1 MEETVDL
8 FDHSEQTETEEA
20 GQEEINQSEEPSE
33 EEGKESAGSEE
44 AMTGQEPSKA
54 NADPSE
60 ETADADSEVTEKT
73 SKESDRKKKKDKKD
87 RNKPDPRD
95 AQIAELKDKVLRQ
108 QAEFINFRNRTEKEK
123 SQMFEVG
130 AKSMLEKMLP
140 TIDNFER
147 GLALLSEEQKAEP
160 FAQGME
166 KTYRQMLAALES
178 AGVKQIE
185 AVGKPFDPNL
195 HNAVMHVEDDSYG
208 ENIVIEDFQKGYMYR
223 DSVLRFSMVKVA
235 N

>member
-1 MEETVDL
+1 MPYEDGQNPEETAETVDTEAVKPEE
-8 FDHSEQTETEEA
+8 SSPEPETEKPEA
-20 GQEEINQSEEPSE
+20 AKKASD
-33 EEGKESAGSEE
+33 GK
-44 AMTGQEPSKA
+44 
-54 NADPSE
+54 DP
-60 ETADADSEVTEKT
+60 
-73 SKESDRKKKKDKKD
+73 DRKKKKDKKD
-87 RNKPDPRD
+87 RNRPDKRD
-95 AQIAELKDKVLRQ
+95 EEIAALKDKVLRQ
-108 QAEFINFRNRTEKEK
+108 QAEFVNFRNRTEKEK

-147 GLALLSEEQKAEP
+147 GLAMLTEEQKAEP

-195 HNAVMHVEDDSYG
+195 HNAVMHVEDDSVG
-208 ENIVIEDFQKGYMYR
+208 ENIVVEDFQKGYMYR
-223 DSVLRFSMVKVA
+223 DTVLRFSMVKVA

>member
-1 MEETVDL
+1 MSEENKNEQAPDEETM
-8 FDHSEQTETEEA
+8 TGAEEVSA
-20 GQEEINQSEEPSE
+20 GQ
-33 EEGKESAGSEE
+33 A
-44 AMTGQEPSKA
+44 
-54 NADPSE
+54 E
-60 ETADADSEVTEKT
+60 ETAADQEAVKAEPEAAG
-73 SKESDRKKKKDKKD
+73 KETDRKKKKDKNKNKTDKKD
-87 RNKPDPRD
+87 EE
-95 AQIAELKDKVLRQ
+95 IADLKDKLLRQ

-147 GLALLSEEQKAEP
+147 GLAMLSEEQKQEP

-185 AVGKPFDPNL
+185 AVGQPFDPNL
-195 HNAVMHVEDDSYG
+195 HNAVMHVEDDSVG
-208 ENIVIEDFQKGYMYR
+208 ENIVVEDFQKGYMYR

>member
-1 MEETVDL
+1 MPYEEGQNPEETAETVDTEAVKPEE
-8 FDHSEQTETEEA
+8 SSPEPETEKPEA
-20 GQEEINQSEEPSE
+20 A
-33 EEGKESAGSEE
+33 K
-44 AMTGQEPSKA
+44 KA
-54 NADPSE
+54 SDGRDP
-60 ETADADSEVTEKT
+60 
-73 SKESDRKKKKDKKD
+73 DRKKKKDKKD
-87 RNKPDPRD
+87 RNRPDKRD
-95 AQIAELKDKVLRQ
+95 EEIAALKDKVLRQ
-108 QAEFINFRNRTEKEK
+108 QAEFVNFRNRTEKEK

-147 GLALLSEEQKAEP
+147 GLAMLTEEQKAEP

-195 HNAVMHVEDDSYG
+195 HNAVMHVEDDSVG
-208 ENIVIEDFQKGYMYR
+208 ENIVVEDFQKGYMYR
-223 DSVLRFSMVKVA
+223 DTVLRFSMVKVA

>member
-1 MEETVDL
+1 MPYDEGQNPKETAETVD
-8 FDHSEQTETEEA
+8 TEAVKPEERIPEPEAVKAEA
-20 GQEEINQSEEPSE
+20 GQ
-33 EEGKESAGSEE
+33 
-44 AMTGQEPSKA
+44 KA
-54 NADPSE
+54 AE
-60 ETADADSEVTEKT
+60 
-73 SKESDRKKKKDKKD
+73 SKEPDRKKKKDKKD
-87 RNKPDPRD
+87 RNRPDKRD
-95 AQIAELKDKVLRQ
+95 EEIAALKDKVLRQ
-108 QAEFINFRNRTEKEK
+108 QAEFVNFRNRTEKEK

-147 GLALLSEEQKAEP
+147 GLAMLSEEQKAEP

-195 HNAVMHVEDDSYG
+195 HNAVMHVEDDSVG
-208 ENIVIEDFQKGYMYR
+208 ENIVVEDFQKGYMYR
-223 DSVLRFSMVKVA
+223 DTVLRFSMVKVA

>member
-1 MEETVDL
+1 M
-8 FDHSEQTETEEA
+8 
-20 GQEEINQSEEPSE
+20 SE
-33 EEGKESAGSEE
+33 EEKKEQAPDEEIMTGAEEVSAGQ
-44 AMTGQEPSKA
+44 T
-54 NADPSE
+54 E
-60 ETADADSEVTEKT
+60 ETAAEPESLKPEPEMGGKD
-73 SKESDRKKKKDKKD
+73 SDRKKKKDKNKNKTDKKD
-87 RNKPDPRD
+87 EE
-95 AQIAELKDKVLRQ
+95 IAALKDKLLRQ

-147 GLALLSEEQKAEP
+147 GLAMLTDEQKQEP

-185 AVGKPFDPNL
+185 AVGQPFDPNL
-195 HNAVMHVEDDSYG
+195 HNAVMHVSDDSVG
-208 ENIVIEDFQKGYMYR
+208 ENIVVEDFQKGYMYR
-223 DSVLRFSMVKVA
+223 DTVLRFSMVKVA

>member
-1 MEETVDL
+1 M
-8 FDHSEQTETEEA
+8 
-20 GQEEINQSEEPSE
+20 SE
-33 EEGKESAGSEE
+33 EEIKNEQASEEEPKTGTEDVSAG
-44 AMTGQEPSKA
+44 QP
-54 NADPSE
+54 E
-60 ETADADSEVTEKT
+60 ETAEAETGTQER
-73 SKESDRKKKKDKKD
+73 SKDSDRKKKKKDKN
-87 RNKPDPRD
+87 RPDKRD
-95 AQIAELKDKVLRQ
+95 EEIADLKDKLLRQ

-147 GLALLSEEQKAEP
+147 GLALLTEEQKKEP

-185 AVGKPFDPNL
+185 AVGQPFDPNL
-195 HNAVMHVEDDSYG
+195 HNAVMHVDDDSVG
-208 ENIVIEDFQKGYMYR
+208 ENIVVEDFQKGYMYR

>member
-1 MEETVDL
+1 MSEENKNEQAPDEETMKGA
-8 FDHSEQTETEEA
+8 EEVSA
-20 GQEEINQSEEPSE
+20 GQ
-33 EEGKESAGSEE
+33 
-44 AMTGQEPSKA
+44 T
-54 NADPSE
+54 E
-60 ETADADSEVTEKT
+60 ETAAEPETVKTEPEAAG
-73 SKESDRKKKKDKKD
+73 KETDRKKKKDKNKNKTDKKD
-87 RNKPDPRD
+87 EE
-95 AQIAELKDKVLRQ
+95 IADLKDKLLRQ

-147 GLALLSEEQKAEP
+147 GLAMLTDEQKQEP

-185 AVGKPFDPNL
+185 AVGQPFDPNL
-195 HNAVMHVEDDSYG
+195 HNAVMHVEDDSVG
-208 ENIVIEDFQKGYMYR
+208 ENIVVEDFQKGYMYR
-223 DSVLRFSMVKVA
+223 DSVLRHSMVKVA

>member
-1 MEETVDL
+1 MPYDEGRNPEETAETVDTEAVKPEE
-8 FDHSEQTETEEA
+8 SSPEPETEKPEA
-20 GQEEINQSEEPSE
+20 A
-33 EEGKESAGSEE
+33 K
-44 AMTGQEPSKA
+44 KA
-54 NADPSE
+54 SDGRDP
-60 ETADADSEVTEKT
+60 
-73 SKESDRKKKKDKKD
+73 DRKKKKDKKD
-87 RNKPDPRD
+87 RNRPDKRD
-95 AQIAELKDKVLRQ
+95 EEIAALKDKVLRQ
-108 QAEFINFRNRTEKEK
+108 QAEFVNFRNRTEKEK

-147 GLALLSEEQKAEP
+147 GLAMLTEEQKAEP

-195 HNAVMHVEDDSYG
+195 HNAVMHVEDDSVG
-208 ENIVIEDFQKGYMYR
+208 ENIVVEDFQKGYMYR
-223 DSVLRFSMVKVA
+223 DTVLRFSMVKVA

>member
-1 MEETVDL
+1 MPYDEGQNPEETAETVD
-8 FDHSEQTETEEA
+8 TETVKPEESIPEPEAVKAEA
-20 GQEEINQSEEPSE
+20 GQKAAEP
-33 EEGKESAGSEE
+33 KE
-44 AMTGQEPSKA
+44 P
-54 NADPSE
+54 
-60 ETADADSEVTEKT
+60 
-73 SKESDRKKKKDKKD
+73 DRKKKKDKKD
-87 RNKPDPRD
+87 RNRPDKRD
-95 AQIAELKDKVLRQ
+95 EEIAALKDKVLRQ
-108 QAEFINFRNRTEKEK
+108 QAEFVNFRNRTEKEK

-147 GLALLSEEQKAEP
+147 GLAMLSEEQKAEP

-195 HNAVMHVEDDSYG
+195 HNAVMHVEDDSVG
-208 ENIVIEDFQKGYMYR
+208 ENIVVEDFQKGYMYR
-223 DSVLRFSMVKVA
+223 DTVLRFSMVKVA

>member
-1 MEETVDL
+1 MAENENQPMTDET
-8 FDHSEQTETEEA
+8 EQTAASGNETPENGANGNDDVIELFSDSEKPAEDDGKKEE
-20 GQEEINQSEEPSE
+20 QSSE
-33 EEGKESAGSEE
+33 HSAGKNGKDIERR
-44 AMTGQEPSKA
+44 
-54 NADPSE
+54 N
-60 ETADADSEVTEKT
+60 
-73 SKESDRKKKKDKKD
+73 KKKDKRDKN
-87 RNKPDPRD
+87 RPDHRD
-95 AQIAELKDKVLRQ
+95 EEIAALKDKVLRQ
-108 QAEFINFRNRTEKEK
+108 QAEFVNFRNRTEKEK

-140 TIDNFER
+140 AIDNFER
-147 GLALLSEEQKAEP
+147 GLAMLTDEQKAEP

-185 AVGKPFDPNL
+185 AVGKRFDPNL
-195 HNAVMHVEDDSYG
+195 HNAVMHVEDDSVG
-208 ENIVIEDFQKGYMYR
+208 ENIVVEDFQKGYMYR

>member
-1 MEETVDL
+1 MAENENQPKTDVTEQEAVNEAAREQTAADDTIDL
-8 FDHSEQTETEEA
+8 FADSDEKAEESAKTEEKTPESSA
-20 GQEEINQSEEPSE
+20 EKPGREERRN
-33 EEGKESAGSEE
+33 
-44 AMTGQEPSKA
+44 
-54 NADPSE
+54 
-60 ETADADSEVTEKT
+60 
-73 SKESDRKKKKDKKD
+73 KKKDRRDKN
-87 RNKPDPRD
+87 RPDHRD
-95 AQIAELKDKVLRQ
+95 EEIAQLKDKVLRQ
-108 QAEFINFRNRTEKEK
+108 QAEFVNFRNRTEKEK

-140 TIDNFER
+140 AIDNFER
-147 GLALLSEEQKAEP
+147 GLAMLTDEQKAEP

-195 HNAVMHVEDDSYG
+195 HNAVMHVEDDSVG
-208 ENIVIEDFQKGYMYR
+208 ENIVVEDFQKGYMYR

>member
-1 MEETVDL
+1 MPYDEGQNPEETAETVDTEAVKPGE
-8 FDHSEQTETEEA
+8 SIPEPEAVKTEAEQ
-20 GQEEINQSEEPSE
+20 
-33 EEGKESAGSEE
+33 
-44 AMTGQEPSKA
+44 KA
-54 NADPSE
+54 AE
-60 ETADADSEVTEKT
+60 
-73 SKESDRKKKKDKKD
+73 SKEPDRKKKKDKKD
-87 RNKPDPRD
+87 RNRPDKRD
-95 AQIAELKDKVLRQ
+95 EEIAALKDKVLRQ
-108 QAEFINFRNRTEKEK
+108 QAEFVNFRNRTEKEK

-147 GLALLSEEQKAEP
+147 GLAMLSEEQKAEP

-195 HNAVMHVEDDSYG
+195 HNAVMHVEDDSVG
-208 ENIVIEDFQKGYMYR
+208 ENIVVEDFQKGYMYR
-223 DSVLRFSMVKVA
+223 DTVLRFSMVKVA

>member
-1 MEETVDL
+1 MSEEEKKEQGAEEVSAGQTEETV
-8 FDHSEQTETEEA
+8 TETEAAKPEA
-20 GQEEINQSEEPSE
+20 ETG
-33 EEGKESAGSEE
+33 GK
-44 AMTGQEPSKA
+44 
-54 NADPSE
+54 D
-60 ETADADSEVTEKT
+60 
-73 SKESDRKKKKDKKD
+73 SDRKKKKDKNKNKTDKKD
-87 RNKPDPRD
+87 EE
-95 AQIAELKDKVLRQ
+95 IADLKDKLLRQ

-147 GLALLSEEQKAEP
+147 GLAMLTDEQKQEP

-185 AVGKPFDPNL
+185 AVGQPFDPNL
-195 HNAVMHVEDDSYG
+195 HNAVMHVEDDSVG
-208 ENIVIEDFQKGYMYR
+208 ENIVVEDFQKGYMYR
-223 DSVLRFSMVKVA
+223 DTVLRFSMVKVA

>member
-1 MEETVDL
+1 MPYDE
-8 FDHSEQTETEEA
+8 
-20 GQEEINQSEEPSE
+20 GQNP
-33 EEGKESAGSEE
+33 
-44 AMTGQEPSKA
+44 
-54 NADPSE
+54 E
-60 ETADADSEVTEKT
+60 ETAETVNTEAVKPEESIPEPEAVKTEADQKAAE
-73 SKESDRKKKKDKKD
+73 SKEPDRKKKKDKKD
-87 RNKPDPRD
+87 RNRPDKRD
-95 AQIAELKDKVLRQ
+95 EEIAALKDKVLRQ
-108 QAEFINFRNRTEKEK
+108 QAEFVNFRNRTEKEK

-147 GLALLSEEQKAEP
+147 GLAMLSEEQKAEP

-195 HNAVMHVEDDSYG
+195 HNAVMHVEDDSVG
-208 ENIVIEDFQKGYMYR
+208 ENIVVEDFQKGYMYR
-223 DSVLRFSMVKVA
+223 DTVLRFSMVKVA

>member
-1 MEETVDL
+1 MSEENKNEQAPDEETMKGA
-8 FDHSEQTETEEA
+8 EEVSA
-20 GQEEINQSEEPSE
+20 GQ
-33 EEGKESAGSEE
+33 
-44 AMTGQEPSKA
+44 T
-54 NADPSE
+54 E
-60 ETADADSEVTEKT
+60 ETAADPEAMKAEPEAAG
-73 SKESDRKKKKDKKD
+73 KETDRKKKKDKNKNKTDKKD
-87 RNKPDPRD
+87 EE
-95 AQIAELKDKVLRQ
+95 IADLKDKLLRQ

-147 GLALLSEEQKAEP
+147 GLAMLTDEQKQEP

-185 AVGKPFDPNL
+185 AVGQPFDPNL
-195 HNAVMHVEDDSYG
+195 HNAVMHVEDDSVG
-208 ENIVIEDFQKGYMYR
+208 ENIVVEDFQKGYMYR
-223 DSVLRFSMVKVA
+223 DSVLRHSMVKVA

>member
-1 MEETVDL
+1 MADMENQPKTDETEQPVETPDNGAKDDTIDL
-8 FDHSEQTETEEA
+8 F
-20 GQEEINQSEEPSE
+20 
-33 EEGKESAGSEE
+33 
-44 AMTGQEPSKA
+44 
-54 NADPSE
+54 
-60 ETADADSEVTEKT
+60 ADSEAKAEDGAAAEDKASAQPSGKT
-73 SKESDRKKKKDKKD
+73 GKDNERRMKKKDKRD
-87 RNKPDPRD
+87 RNRPDHRD
-95 AQIAELKDKVLRQ
+95 EEIAALKDKVLRQ
-108 QAEFINFRNRTEKEK
+108 QAEFVNFRNRTEKEK

-147 GLALLSEEQKAEP
+147 GLAMLTDEQKQEP

-195 HNAVMHVEDDSYG
+195 HNAVMHVEDDSVG
-208 ENIVIEDFQKGYMYR
+208 ENIVVEDFQKGYMYR
-223 DSVLRFSMVKVA
+223 DTVLRFSMVKVA

>member
-1 MEETVDL
+1 MPYDEGQNPEETAETVD
-8 FDHSEQTETEEA
+8 TEAVNPEESIPEPEAVKAEA
-20 GQEEINQSEEPSE
+20 GQKAAEP
-33 EEGKESAGSEE
+33 KE
-44 AMTGQEPSKA
+44 P
-54 NADPSE
+54 
-60 ETADADSEVTEKT
+60 
-73 SKESDRKKKKDKKD
+73 DRKKKKDKKD
-87 RNKPDPRD
+87 RNRPDKRD
-95 AQIAELKDKVLRQ
+95 EEIAALKDKVLRQ
-108 QAEFINFRNRTEKEK
+108 QAEFVNFRNRTEKEK

-147 GLALLSEEQKAEP
+147 GLAMLSDEQKTEP

-195 HNAVMHVEDDSYG
+195 HNAVMHVEDDSVG
-208 ENIVIEDFQKGYMYR
+208 ENIVVEDFQKGYMYR
-223 DSVLRFSMVKVA
+223 DTVLRFSMVKVA

>member
-1 MEETVDL
+1 MSEENKNEQAPDEETM
-8 FDHSEQTETEEA
+8 TGAEEVSA
-20 GQEEINQSEEPSE
+20 GQ
-33 EEGKESAGSEE
+33 
-44 AMTGQEPSKA
+44 T
-54 NADPSE
+54 E
-60 ETADADSEVTEKT
+60 ETATDQEAVKAEPEAAG
-73 SKESDRKKKKDKKD
+73 KETDRKKKKDKNKNKTDKKD
-87 RNKPDPRD
+87 EE
-95 AQIAELKDKVLRQ
+95 IADLKDKLLRQ

-147 GLALLSEEQKAEP
+147 GLAMLSEEQKQEP

-185 AVGKPFDPNL
+185 AVGQPFDPNL
-195 HNAVMHVEDDSYG
+195 HNAVMHVEDDSVG
-208 ENIVIEDFQKGYMYR
+208 ENIVVEDFQKGYMYR

>member
-1 MEETVDL
+1 MPYDEGQNPEETAETVDTEAVKPEE
-8 FDHSEQTETEEA
+8 SSPEPETEKPEA
-20 GQEEINQSEEPSE
+20 A
-33 EEGKESAGSEE
+33 K
-44 AMTGQEPSKA
+44 KA
-54 NADPSE
+54 SDGRDP
-60 ETADADSEVTEKT
+60 
-73 SKESDRKKKKDKKD
+73 DRKKKKDKKD
-87 RNKPDPRD
+87 RNRPDKRD
-95 AQIAELKDKVLRQ
+95 EEIAALKDKVLRQ
-108 QAEFINFRNRTEKEK
+108 QAEFVNFRNRTEKEK

-147 GLALLSEEQKAEP
+147 GLAMLTEEQKAEP

-195 HNAVMHVEDDSYG
+195 HNAVMHVEDDSVG
-208 ENIVIEDFQKGYMYR
+208 ENIVVEDFQKGYMYR
-223 DSVLRFSMVKVA
+223 DTVLRFSMVKVA

>member
-1 MEETVDL
+1 M
-8 FDHSEQTETEEA
+8 
-20 GQEEINQSEEPSE
+20 SE
-33 EEGKESAGSEE
+33 EEKKEQAPDEETMTGAEEVSAGQ
-44 AMTGQEPSKA
+44 T
-54 NADPSE
+54 E
-60 ETADADSEVTEKT
+60 ETAAEPESLKPEPEMGGKD
-73 SKESDRKKKKDKKD
+73 SDRKKKKDKNKNKTDKKD
-87 RNKPDPRD
+87 EE
-95 AQIAELKDKVLRQ
+95 IAVLKDKLLRQ

-147 GLALLSEEQKAEP
+147 GLAMLTDEQKQEP

-185 AVGKPFDPNL
+185 AVGQPFDPNL
-195 HNAVMHVEDDSYG
+195 HNAVMHVSDDSVG
-208 ENIVIEDFQKGYMYR
+208 ENIVVEDFQKGYMYR
-223 DSVLRFSMVKVA
+223 DTVLRFSMVKVA

>member
-1 MEETVDL
+1 MSEENKNEQAPDEETM
-8 FDHSEQTETEEA
+8 TGAEEVSA
-20 GQEEINQSEEPSE
+20 GQ
-33 EEGKESAGSEE
+33 
-44 AMTGQEPSKA
+44 T
-54 NADPSE
+54 E
-60 ETADADSEVTEKT
+60 ETAAEPETVKTEPEAAG
-73 SKESDRKKKKDKKD
+73 KETDRKKKKDKNKNKTDKKD
-87 RNKPDPRD
+87 EE
-95 AQIAELKDKVLRQ
+95 IADLKDKLLRQ

-147 GLALLSEEQKAEP
+147 GLAMLTDEQKQEP

-185 AVGKPFDPNL
+185 AVGQPFDPNL
-195 HNAVMHVEDDSYG
+195 HNAVMHVEDDSVG
-208 ENIVIEDFQKGYMYR
+208 ENIVVEDFQKGYMYR
-223 DSVLRFSMVKVA
+223 DSVLRHSMVKVA

>member
-1 MEETVDL
+1 MSEEEKKEQAPDEETMTGAEEVSAGQTEETV
-8 FDHSEQTETEEA
+8 TETEAAKPEA
-20 GQEEINQSEEPSE
+20 ETG
-33 EEGKESAGSEE
+33 GK
-44 AMTGQEPSKA
+44 
-54 NADPSE
+54 D
-60 ETADADSEVTEKT
+60 
-73 SKESDRKKKKDKKD
+73 SDRKKKKDKNKNKTDKKD
-87 RNKPDPRD
+87 EE
-95 AQIAELKDKVLRQ
+95 IADLKDKLLRQ

-147 GLALLSEEQKAEP
+147 GLAMLTDDQKQEP

-195 HNAVMHVEDDSYG
+195 HNAVMHVEDDSVG
-208 ENIVIEDFQKGYMYR
+208 ENIVVEDFQKGYMYR
-223 DSVLRFSMVKVA
+223 DTVLRFSMVKVA

>member
-1 MEETVDL
+1 MPYDEGQNPEETAETVDTEVVKPEE
-8 FDHSEQTETEEA
+8 SSPEPETEKPEA
-20 GQEEINQSEEPSE
+20 A
-33 EEGKESAGSEE
+33 K
-44 AMTGQEPSKA
+44 KA
-54 NADPSE
+54 SDGRDP
-60 ETADADSEVTEKT
+60 
-73 SKESDRKKKKDKKD
+73 DRKKKKDKKD
-87 RNKPDPRD
+87 RNRPDKRD
-95 AQIAELKDKVLRQ
+95 EEIAALKDKVLRQ
-108 QAEFINFRNRTEKEK
+108 QAEFVNFRNRTEKEK

-147 GLALLSEEQKAEP
+147 GLAMLTEEQKAEP

-195 HNAVMHVEDDSYG
+195 HNAVMHVEDDSVG
-208 ENIVIEDFQKGYMYR
+208 ENIVVEDFQKGYMYR
-223 DSVLRFSMVKVA
+223 DTVLRFSMVKVA

>member
-1 MEETVDL
+1 MSEENKNEQAPDEETM
-8 FDHSEQTETEEA
+8 TGAEEVSA
-20 GQEEINQSEEPSE
+20 GQ
-33 EEGKESAGSEE
+33 
-44 AMTGQEPSKA
+44 T
-54 NADPSE
+54 E
-60 ETADADSEVTEKT
+60 ETAADQEAVKAEPEAAG
-73 SKESDRKKKKDKKD
+73 KETDRKKKKDKNKNKTDKKD
-87 RNKPDPRD
+87 EE
-95 AQIAELKDKVLRQ
+95 IADLKDKLLRQ

-147 GLALLSEEQKAEP
+147 GLAMLSEEQKQEP

-185 AVGKPFDPNL
+185 AVGQPFDPNL
-195 HNAVMHVEDDSYG
+195 HNAVMHVEDDSVG
-208 ENIVIEDFQKGYMYR
+208 ENIVVEDFQKGYMYR

>member
-1 MEETVDL
+1 MPYDEGQNPEETAETVDTEAVKPEE
-8 FDHSEQTETEEA
+8 SSPEPETEKPEA
-20 GQEEINQSEEPSE
+20 A
-33 EEGKESAGSEE
+33 K
-44 AMTGQEPSKA
+44 KA
-54 NADPSE
+54 SDGRDP
-60 ETADADSEVTEKT
+60 
-73 SKESDRKKKKDKKD
+73 DRKKKKDKKD
-87 RNKPDPRD
+87 RNRPDKRD
-95 AQIAELKDKVLRQ
+95 EEIAALKDKVLRQ
-108 QAEFINFRNRTEKEK
+108 QAEFVNFRNRTEKEK

-147 GLALLSEEQKAEP
+147 GLAMLTEEQKAEP

-185 AVGKPFDPNL
+185 AVGNPFDPNL
-195 HNAVMHVEDDSYG
+195 HNAVMHVEDDSVG
-208 ENIVIEDFQKGYMYR
+208 ENIVVEDFQKGYMYR
-223 DSVLRFSMVKVA
+223 DTVLRFSMVKVA

>member
-1 MEETVDL
+1 MLFQPGAVFLFMLGHEPEE
-8 FDHSEQTETEEA
+8 SIPEPEA
-20 GQEEINQSEEPSE
+20 GKTDALKKAAD
-33 EEGKESAGSEE
+33 GK
-44 AMTGQEPSKA
+44 
-54 NADPSE
+54 DP
-60 ETADADSEVTEKT
+60 
-73 SKESDRKKKKDKKD
+73 DRKKKKDKKD
-87 RNKPDPRD
+87 RNRPDKRD
-95 AQIAELKDKVLRQ
+95 EEIAALKDKVLRQ
-108 QAEFINFRNRTEKEK
+108 QAEFVNFRNRTEKEK

-147 GLALLSEEQKAEP
+147 GLAMLTDEQKAEP

-195 HNAVMHVEDDSYG
+195 HNAVMHVEDDSVG
-208 ENIVIEDFQKGYMYR
+208 ENIVVEDFQKGYMYR
-223 DSVLRFSMVKVA
+223 DTVLRFSMVKVA